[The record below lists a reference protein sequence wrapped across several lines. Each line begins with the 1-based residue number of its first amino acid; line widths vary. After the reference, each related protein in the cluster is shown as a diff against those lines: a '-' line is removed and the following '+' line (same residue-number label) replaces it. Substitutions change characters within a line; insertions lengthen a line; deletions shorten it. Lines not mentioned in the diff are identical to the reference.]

1 MTKQINRLNGLK
13 IILYIVLKIR
23 GVKTLSMNSKRFLK
37 IF

>member
-13 IILYIVLKIR
+13 IILYIVLKIG